1 MERPSPFEITGKLPD
16 WAIKEHIKKGL
27 IGIDPLPDN
36 WEEKVDPVSIDLHLG
51 NTLKIFTPDGS
62 NTIDTRY
69 SDREDI
75 ERMMQVIKL
84 KEGQPFVL
92 SQGEFVIATTLET
105 LILPDNIVGTLEG
118 KSSRARLGILVHS
131 TAARFDPGWNG
142 KPVLEFGSLLP
153 DKRILLYYGD
163 PICAFSF
170 DRLAYPVEKPYGG
183 INAGQ
188 YGGDMPQGFKPK

>member
-1 MERPSPFEITGKLPD
+1 MEKPSPFEIVGKLPD
-16 WAIKEHIKKGL
+16 WAIKEHIKKGV
-27 IGIDPLPDN
+27 IGIDPLPEN
-36 WEEKVDPVSIDLHLG
+36 WEKKIDPVSVDFRLG
-51 NTLKIFTPDGS
+51 NMLKVFTPDGS

-69 SDREDI
+69 SNREDI
-75 ERMMQVIKL
+75 ERMMQIVEL

-105 LILPDNIVGTLEG
+105 LVLPDNIVGTLEG
-118 KSSRARLGILVHS
+118 KSSRARLGVLVHS

-170 DRLAYPVEKPYGG
+170 ERLAYAVDNPYGG
-183 INAGQ
+183 VAAGR
-188 YGGDMPQGFKPK
+188 YGGDVPQGFKGK

>member
-1 MERPSPFEITGKLPD
+1 M
-16 WAIKEHIKKGL
+16 
-27 IGIDPLPDN
+27 
-36 WEEKVDPVSIDLHLG
+36 SIDLHLG

-131 TAARFDPGWNG
+131 TAARFDPGWDG